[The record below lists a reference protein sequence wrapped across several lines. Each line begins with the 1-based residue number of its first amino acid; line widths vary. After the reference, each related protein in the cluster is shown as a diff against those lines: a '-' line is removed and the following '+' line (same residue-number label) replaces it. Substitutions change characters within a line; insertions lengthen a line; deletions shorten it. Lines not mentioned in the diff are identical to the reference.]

1 MSNVQ
6 LHESIDVLPPPLQAE
21 VADFVAFLRYKYHL
35 APPETKPKLSEFIGL
50 APNLDAAAFEEYLTE
65 TRSEWK
71 EPFASNTK

>member
-35 APPETKPKLSEFIGL
+35 ASPEPKPNLSEFIGL
-50 APNLDAAAFEEYLTE
+50 APNLNATAFDKYLTE
-65 TRSEWK
+65 TRNEWE
-71 EPFASNTK
+71 EPS